1 MRTICFV
8 TYELYPVTRGGC
20 GALLYNVACQ
30 LLQAGHRVV
39 FLLDVDRPTFERFD
53 LEERLLLPQ
62 SENCVAYQLSAVLPE
77 VTLSRE
83 DFSSWYEWRS
93 YLLSLGAQ
101 HVYEAERPDLIEF
114 FDYHGVAYYTLC
126 EKLALGRFEGSH
138 IAVRFHATIEAMDRV
153 DLTNFLSP
161 ELWTLYSLERG
172 ALDLAETVIAPSHSF
187 YERSLSNLYPGSR
200 GRERIA
206 VPPLRKALTRHQAP
220 KRDPQAVLCYGRLF
234 SIKGVDLMVDAA
246 VLWMQQC
253 PEIRPKFYFVGGDSM
268 QPPDGGG
275 EYAEYLKRRIPT
287 ELKQYFHFTGHMSHE
302 AMEELLADV
311 RFAVFANRYE
321 SFCYA
326 AHELYAAHV
335 PLIVSAI
342 PGFAD
347 FFEHEK
353 NALVFDET
361 RADSLVQS
369 MDRLWHDGDLR
380 ARLAFPYPVIPQ
392 NVAPV
397 YEEEHLESWMDV
409 AQRKA
414 TLAPLRITTLI
425 VAASLSDAKQTA
437 RPLRGADR
445 HHCLVLLPAESYPD
459 EISAYLFGRNVVCVD
474 LDGKVQDF
482 HSLRATEAILILRS
496 GDTVDGQYLTA
507 AARILS
513 QFANVPFVTCWQHRL
528 TSAAGSVDT
537 YALSLAMDVAPMSG
551 RSPFTRAVFRTSP
564 DRLILDSFD
573 TNLGE
578 YAELGFLWSLTAA
591 SGPGI
596 VIPEVW
602 IKPTVESYEPP
613 TPKQLSYLLN
623 RDSSDVRRTRLA
635 QFAVASWNVVPNVV
649 ERQEIAAEMRALP
662 PELTHLLLR
671 IGHKIVQLYTRFGWA
686 RTIIKW
692 ARRRIRAVSM
702 GMPKIR

>member
-53 LEERLLLPQ
+53 LEERLRLPHAD
-62 SENCVAYQLSAVLPE
+62 NCVAYQLSAVLPE
-77 VTLSRE
+77 ATLLRE

-101 HVYEAERPDLIEF
+101 HVHRAERPDLIEF
-114 FDYHGVAYYTLC
+114 FDYHGVAYYSLC
-126 EKLALGRFEGSH
+126 EKIALGRFEGSH

-206 VPPLRKALTRHQAP
+206 VPPLRKALARHQSP
-220 KRDPQAVLCYGRLF
+220 KPDQQAVLCYGRLF

-246 VLWMQQC
+246 VQWMQQR
-253 PEIRPKFYFVGGDSM
+253 PEIKPKFYFVGGDSM
-268 QPPDGGG
+268 QPPDGSG
-275 EYAEYLKRRIPT
+275 EYAEYLKRRIPV
-287 ELKQYFHFTGHMSHE
+287 ELKQYFHFTGHMTHE

-353 NALVFDET
+353 NALVFDES
-361 RADSLVQS
+361 RADSLVQA
-369 MDRLWHDGDLR
+369 MERLWHDDDLR
-380 ARLAFPYPVIPQ
+380 AKLAFPYPVIPS

-397 YEEEHLESWMDV
+397 YEDEHLESWMDV
-409 AQRKA
+409 ARRKA
-414 TLAPLRITTLI
+414 GTAQLRITTMI
-425 VAASLSDAKQTA
+425 VANSLSDAKQTA
-437 RPLRGADR
+437 RPLRGVGG
-445 HHCLVLLPAESYPD
+445 HLCLVLLPAESYPD
-459 EISAYLFGRNVVCVD
+459 EISAYLLGRNVVCVN
-474 LDGKVQDF
+474 LDGEVQDL
-482 HSLRATEAILILRS
+482 HSLRATEAMLILRC
-496 GDTVDGQYLTA
+496 GDSIDAQYLTT
-507 AARILS
+507 AARTLS
-513 QFANVPFVTCWQHRL
+513 QFTAVPFVTCWQHRL

-537 YALSLAMDVAPMSG
+537 YALSLALDVAPMSG

-578 YAELGFLWSLTAA
+578 YAEIGFLWNLTAA
-591 SGPGI
+591 AEPGV
-596 VIPEVW
+596 VIPEAW
-602 IKPTVESYEPP
+602 IKPKAESYAPP

-623 RDSSDVRRTRLA
+623 RDSSEVRRTRLA
-635 QFAVASWNVVPNVV
+635 QFAVANWNIVPNVI
-649 ERQEIAAEMRALP
+649 ERQEMAAEMRALP
-662 PELTHLLLR
+662 PELAHLLLR
-671 IGHKIVQLYTRFGWA
+671 VGHKIVRLYTRFGLA

-692 ARRRIRAVSM
+692 VRRRIRGVSM